1 MYHKIKNNTG
11 VVVRLM
17 NNIMNKVQRFM
28 QGRYGVDQLSMGL
41 LILMIIITLIGQL
54 FDQIWLVYLS
64 WVPLILCYMRIL
76 SKNTYKRYQENAT
89 FLRFWN
95 PIQFK
100 IDNKIKY
107 IKTLKKF
114 RYYKCKECGQKLRV
128 PRGRGKLEIK
138 CPKCKHTFVK
148 KT

>member
-1 MYHKIKNNTG
+1 MYDKLKNKTG

-17 NNIMNKVQRFM
+17 NNIMNKVQKFM

-41 LILMIIITLIGQL
+41 LILMIVITLIGQL
-54 FDQIWLVYLS
+54 FNQIWLIYFS

-76 SKNTYKRYQENAT
+76 SKNTYKRYQENLI
-89 FLRFWN
+89 FIRLWN
-95 PIQFK
+95 PIQYK
-100 IDNKIKY
+100 IDNKIKH
-107 IKTLKKF
+107 IKSLKKF
-114 RYYKCKECGQKLRV
+114 RYYKCKECGQSLRV

-138 CPKCKHTFVK
+138 CPKCKYTFIK